1 MFLGSSKNYRFLSH
15 QSILRDSKSG
25 LFFDSR
31 SYVLFAVGCLFKTYA
46 YVNLYEDEFEHEFI
60 ISVENMTVNYIL
72 RCFNALAVVMSLYI
86 QWTKTMYTIYSYGIK
101 TRFIIIMNKIL
112 AFVFSLSRSKCK
124 KQIYSVI

>member
-1 MFLGSSKNYRFLSH
+1 MVLCSSKNNRFLFHS
-15 QSILRDSKSG
+15 SILRDSKSS

-112 AFVFSLSRSKCK
+112 ALVFSLSRSKCK

>member
-1 MFLGSSKNYRFLSH
+1 MFLRSSKNYRFLSH
-15 QSILRDSKSG
+15 QSILRDSKSSV
-25 LFFDSR
+25 FFDSR

-112 AFVFSLSRSKCK
+112 ALVDPNVRNKYIL
-124 KQIYSVI
+124 